1 MRAFLA
7 WFAGGDDD
15 LVIRAGIALLWFV
28 TINPFED
35 WNGRIGRAICDMAL
49 ARADGMKDLF
59 YGLSVI
65 PDIFFIKLFNG
76 LKCVLKNFFLHFL
89 SGFAGDF

>member
-1 MRAFLA
+1 
-7 WFAGGDDD
+7 
-15 LVIRAGIALLWFV
+15 
-28 TINPFED
+28 
-35 WNGRIGRAICDMAL
+35 MAL